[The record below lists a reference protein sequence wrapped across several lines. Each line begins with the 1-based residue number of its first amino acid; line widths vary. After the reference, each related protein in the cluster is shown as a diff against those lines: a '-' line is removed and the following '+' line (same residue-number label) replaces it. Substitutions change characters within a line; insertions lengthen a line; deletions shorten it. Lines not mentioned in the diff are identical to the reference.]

1 MLTRAVR
8 HLVPTS
14 LRPRYDTRVLERR
27 WRRGIIME
35 PSTEMANRLWA
46 DGYQWV
52 WRIHD
57 DIAIGHTLAG
67 DRVTIPVEKF
77 VARYFT

>member
-1 MLTRAVR
+1 MLTHVR
-8 HLVPTS
+8 HLLPAS
-14 LRPRYDTRVLERR
+14 RRPRFDAWLLERR

-35 PSTEMANRLWA
+35 PSAEMANRLWA

-52 WRIHD
+52 WRVHG

-67 DRVTIPVEKF
+67 DRITIPVEGF
-77 VARYFT
+77 VARYFES